1 MRTPALA
8 AFALIIVGSGGSA
21 LAHNGEA
28 WYQRAGATIRPL
40 AKTELFDQR
49 EVIAPPA
56 VIDPGIALMP
66 PDNQGRLRVVEPPGT
81 LDDGLHVK

>member
-8 AFALIIVGSGGSA
+8 AFALIIVGSGFSA
-21 LAHNGEA
+21 SGHNDEA
-28 WYQRAGATIRPL
+28 WFQRAGATIGPV
-40 AKTELFDQR
+40 AKTEWFDQR
-49 EVIAPPA
+49 ELIAPPA
-56 VIDPGIALMP
+56 DVDPGIALMP